1 MRPSVLLALDTMLS
15 MCFDQDK
22 LLDMS
27 TPRSLK
33 VDTCSSMFSLIEYW
47 VRVGALFLEMCMVL
61 HFVAFSSI

>member
-33 VDTCSSMFSLIEYW
+33 VDTCSNMFSLIEYW